1 MSNKIKKINFNHS
14 FIFFLVINIFCI
26 LLLKYSNL
34 NISSMLC
41 LFLVLI
47 YIMLVITYLMLN
59 QQEKHEIITYVNDNI
74 EGESTVN
81 ETDEDMI
88 VFAFEYDEE
97 NQALIGTEH
106 ILDLLKIGFFVIYSG
121 LNDEG
126 KFEVA
131 ISDANMFRY

>member
-1 MSNKIKKINFNHS
+1 
-14 FIFFLVINIFCI
+14 
-26 LLLKYSNL
+26 
-34 NISSMLC
+34 
-41 LFLVLI
+41 
-47 YIMLVITYLMLN
+47 MLVITYLMLN